1 MPPTAGSEPPQVGGG
16 SNIISLLTSSD
27 VERGAA
33 EPRRRKRLDR
43 AGAVTVPGTVF
54 FPVSRRG
61 LRHRV
66 VLVRRCPFCSEAHSF
81 RDCGLRIASCGHGYL
96 IVKGRRARRPQAE
109 AA

>member
-1 MPPTAGSEPPQVGGG
+1 MPTQHTGSQPQVNAAPG
-16 SNIISLLTSSD
+16 IISVLT
-27 VERGAA
+27 APN
-33 EPRRRKRLDR
+33 EPVVRKRLDR